1 MNDQDDFDFWCADY
15 RDNPDMSEA
24 ESIRILKS
32 MCSEGNFVAIAYW
45 ERAQRREIPLLNE
58 QVDVFDGLSINPS
71 SALLEPDL
79 SPDDLDGY
87 EHGVRSGFIEPTEN
101 GTTSPDSFHTE
112 DYPDK
117 WTEISDKMKST
128 RGWKCEICHFH
139 SYSGL
144 LQTHH
149 INRDKAD
156 NQRSNLQVL
165 CAVCHGKEHNSAP
178 LWPIGI
184 SNEAKNELLK
194 HHEGNTLRS
203 RPSSTGRSRGK

>member
-1 MNDQDDFDFWCADY
+1 
-15 RDNPDMSEA
+15 MSEA

-32 MCSEGNFVAIAYW
+32 MCSEGNFVAIAYR

-58 QVDVFDGLSINPS
+58 HVDVFDGLSINPS

-112 DYPDK
+112 HYPDK

-128 RGWKCEICHFH
+128 RGGNVKYVIFTPIPAFFRPTTSTETKQII
-139 SYSGL
+139 SGATSRCFV
-144 LQTHH
+144 Q
-149 INRDKAD
+149 
-156 NQRSNLQVL
+156 
-165 CAVCHGKEHNSAP
+165 SAM
-178 LWPIGI
+178 
-184 SNEAKNELLK
+184 AKNTILLRFGPSESRMRPRMNYLNTTK
-194 HHEGNTLRS
+194 ATHCVRAPAQLVGQGENNVSHH
-203 RPSSTGRSRGK
+203 RPLNFGVIFT